1 MDITE
6 LETLAAEK
14 NASFKMRPDGES
26 FVVKAKPDVVK
37 EILAVID
44 RDEVLAVLR
53 ARDGFTD
60 EIEHIVAPKVKSLA
74 QYLEEYRLWFAARST
89 YYRPTEEQLA
99 KMWSALEEGD
109 RVYFDYALTI
119 TVRRIRDGK
128 LVAIDRRGRETPV
141 SPYSPALQQQGK

>member
-1 MDITE
+1 MNITE

-14 NASFKMRPDGES
+14 NASFKMRPMVS
-26 FVVKAKPDVVK
+26 PLVVKAKPDVVK

-74 QYLEEYRLWFAARST
+74 RTLGGVSTMVCRTVDVLPTNRRAIGKNVVGARRATASIST
-89 YYRPTEEQLA
+89 TH
-99 KMWSALEEGD
+99 
-109 RVYFDYALTI
+109 
-119 TVRRIRDGK
+119 
-128 LVAIDRRGRETPV
+128 
-141 SPYSPALQQQGK
+141 